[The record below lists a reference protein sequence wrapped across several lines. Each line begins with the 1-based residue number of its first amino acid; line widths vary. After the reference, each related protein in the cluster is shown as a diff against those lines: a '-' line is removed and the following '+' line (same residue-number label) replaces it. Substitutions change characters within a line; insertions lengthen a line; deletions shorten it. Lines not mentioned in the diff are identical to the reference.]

1 MTLIPTFKKDEV
13 YFEKYDKKQKK
24 SMIYSYDGSKVDKV
38 GYINDNVILE
48 TVFENTVYIENIDEK
63 QNSKLGCVKSVEDII
78 K

>member
-1 MTLIPTFKKDEV
+1 M
-13 YFEKYDKKQKK
+13 K

-38 GYINDNVILE
+38 GFINDNVILE

>member
-38 GYINDNVILE
+38 GFIKDNVILE
-48 TVFENTVYIENIDEK
+48 TVFENMVYIENIDEK

>member
-38 GYINDNVILE
+38 GFINDNVILE
-48 TVFENTVYIENIDEK
+48 TVIDNAVYIENIDEK
-63 QNSKLGCVKSVEDII
+63 QNSKLRCVKSVEDII